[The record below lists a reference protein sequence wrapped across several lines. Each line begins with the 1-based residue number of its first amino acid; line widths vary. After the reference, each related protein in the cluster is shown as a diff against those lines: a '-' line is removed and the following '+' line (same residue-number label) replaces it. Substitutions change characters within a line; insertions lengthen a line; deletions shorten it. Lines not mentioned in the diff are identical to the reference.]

1 MSDGRVVIFSVF
13 CPLWKLQISPSA
25 TERRSEM
32 VDDEN
37 DKHGRET
44 ENSGLRRQ
52 VLLCPPAGGG
62 AAWDGTLVLWRD
74 DQVFVVTSHP

>member
-52 VLLCPPAGGG
+52 VLLCSPASGG
-62 AAWDGTLVLWRD
+62 ATRNSTLVLWRD
-74 DQVFVVTSHP
+74 DQASLYL

>member
-52 VLLCPPAGGG
+52 VLLRPPAGGG
-62 AAWDGTLVLWRD
+62 APRNSTLVLW
-74 DQVFVVTSHP
+74 

>member
-13 CPLWKLQISPSA
+13 CPLWKLQISLSA
-25 TERRSEM
+25 TERRSDM
-32 VDDEN
+32 VEDEN

-52 VLLCPPAGGG
+52 VLLCPPASGG
-62 AAWDGTLVLWRD
+62 ATWDSTLVLW
-74 DQVFVVTSHP
+74 